1 MYIKVK
7 YIQSKYVYIYIM
19 LYNVTIFN
27 SNMYKVYMAKAT
39 CNRISLLCDS
49 PILGALNFCPFHWN
63 LKGNY
68 ILRKIVKKKNI
79 YMWNQLPS
87 PNIHHI

>member
-1 MYIKVK
+1 
-7 YIQSKYVYIYIM
+7 
-19 LYNVTIFN
+19 
-27 SNMYKVYMAKAT
+27 MYKVYMAKAT

-68 ILRKIVKKKNI
+68 ILRKVNSKEKNI
-79 YMWNQLPS
+79 YMWNQYYYFYLPKIKVGRA
-87 PNIHHI
+87 NTTKIEVTFA